1 MEQHAVVEFVFTGGR
16 ILIPRAPTRPLND
29 PVPGPADPLGGA
41 DYCLA
46 DNAGGSPLATR
57 LMIGSKFIR
66 ALTTDCSQSRSN
78 FLLGHQ
84 KQVRAKSW
92 ALSVST

>member
-1 MEQHAVVEFVFTGGR
+1 MERRAVVGFVFAGGR
-16 ILIPRAPTRPLND
+16 IPI
-29 PVPGPADPLGGA
+29 PVPRRALCPYPAPLTPLGGA